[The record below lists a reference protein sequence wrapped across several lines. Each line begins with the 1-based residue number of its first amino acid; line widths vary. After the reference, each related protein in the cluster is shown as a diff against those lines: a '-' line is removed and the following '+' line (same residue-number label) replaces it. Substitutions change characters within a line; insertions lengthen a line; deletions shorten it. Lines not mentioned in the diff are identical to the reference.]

1 MSTNT
6 KYHAPR
12 PNLPLRAKGDA
23 ASSSSSS
30 SDADDLDTCISV
42 LGLSS
47 TIPNVHPLTV
57 EGTFPSLVSTQHLVD
72 AAAKKGSVD
81 LVTGPATAFHR
92 GMLSVYTCL
101 KSSPQDIRDDVRFM
115 ISKFL
120 VSLCMDGLEQ
130 HIGRPRPNS
139 DRTEECK
146 EYIDKMVYY
155 VKSAVQSLKVF
166 LRDLNEI
173 VAERKAASMAPVSPF
188 LFRKVAKPSKI
199 SLATSTSAT
208 LVSSTPARRKD
219 VSSVTGLPILPCM
232 ENKYIAHRKT
242 SSSQFLRNLLR
253 RFRKSKV
260 ILPVTSSSV
269 TLITLPPISDT
280 SAIKDALL
288 PGKLKPLPEIPYECR
303 NSAIY
308 FPTGMDFSNK
318 NMQRLMPTYDDLSIH
333 LTVDGALKSASL
345 TSLIRILTS
354 PEAARFPDFT
364 HTFFVCFGFFTSPQ
378 ELLDGLV
385 ERFHVGKK
393 WRRPGLSS
401 DDSKLMEAQ
410 AQAVRVSVVRA
421 LTTWLWEYW
430 RPETDKVLLQ
440 QIMDFASQEVAE
452 VVPNLFL
459 VWGLAQAVWNI
470 DSKKHYRGIKLESP
484 LEVPIERTLPAP
496 TCFCV
501 WDGSENTPPI
511 CKVFETENGREEFVR
526 QITIKASKMFAD
538 INPSDAIRYWEAG
551 KRGFDRVRRKIDEF
565 KTFERGVIA
574 AVVTSILESEKTVER
589 TIMLE
594 HWLDVASRCVTWR
607 NYCVANC
614 ISSAIQSTSVFRLKT
629 TIALANKESKRK
641 FAELAALFVRDGNF
655 APYRTAVAAEK
666 KPAVPPIFHFEH
678 DISAIEGISEM
689 AVGDDGQKAVLIK
702 FNQVRTIMKVLASM
716 QECRIDYCLPPD
728 DNFQDWLK
736 RHIDKLQLTPQSEQ
750 DLMNEQYALSKL
762 RETSCP
768 QLQQKGVDVWSHPI
782 TFYWADYPGPF
793 RTERTAPSVRSSRSI
808 PSKR

>member
-1 MSTNT
+1 MNT
-6 KYHAPR
+6 AYAADNKTFVSGDFRQPLSVVPMIMPSQNPDGLSKVDNNPLCKLSLCGFVCDIIG
-12 PNLPLRAKGDA
+12 PNDSIGARKNSRSPWGYRREPGRLADIPLECDANDPGDA

-173 VAERKAASMAPVSPF
+173 VAERKAASMAPEGGETVQNIIGD
-188 LFRKVAKPSKI
+188 VDVCHI
-199 SLATSTSAT
+199 S
-208 LVSSTPARRKD
+208 VIDPARRKD

-333 LTVDGALKSASL
+333 LTVD
-345 TSLIRILTS
+345 
-354 PEAARFPDFT
+354 EAARFPDFT

-565 KTFERGVIA
+565 KTFERG
-574 AVVTSILESEKTVER
+574 L
-589 TIMLE
+589 
-594 HWLDVASRCVTWR
+594 
-607 NYCVANC
+607 
-614 ISSAIQSTSVFRLKT
+614 
-629 TIALANKESKRK
+629 
-641 FAELAALFVRDGNF
+641 
-655 APYRTAVAAEK
+655 
-666 KPAVPPIFHFEH
+666 
-678 DISAIEGISEM
+678 
-689 AVGDDGQKAVLIK
+689 
-702 FNQVRTIMKVLASM
+702 
-716 QECRIDYCLPPD
+716 
-728 DNFQDWLK
+728 
-736 RHIDKLQLTPQSEQ
+736 
-750 DLMNEQYALSKL
+750 
-762 RETSCP
+762 
-768 QLQQKGVDVWSHPI
+768 
-782 TFYWADYPGPF
+782 
-793 RTERTAPSVRSSRSI
+793 
-808 PSKR
+808 